1 MDIIEDKPVKP
12 TIVLNA
18 KAKPKEQPKPEKVKG
33 KYLSVA
39 EFTDSHLYKNFLKY
53 EDGDKIVEAY
63 NAIKHVY
70 AEMEFEHQRKYLL
83 KANDLNGALTWAV
96 HEIVGWSWVKCY
108 DRCNKNKKKA
118 KAEELKAKQKE
129 KAI

>member
-18 KAKPKEQPKPEKVKG
+18 KAKPKEKPKPEKAKD
-33 KYLSVA
+33 KYLSIA

-63 NAIKHVY
+63 DAIKRAY
-70 AEMEFEHQRKYLL
+70 AKMEFEHQRTQLL
-83 KANDLNGALTWAV
+83 KANDLNGALTWAD
-96 HEIVGWSWVKCY
+96 HEILGWSWVKCY
-108 DRCNKNKKKA
+108 DRCYKNKKQA
-118 KAEELKAKQKE
+118 KAEELKAKQQE